1 LKKIFFLLVV
11 GAALL
16 LLPTTGKPAFGQTSA
31 TATPL
36 PTIVP
41 LPTIG
46 GIPPPPPPPG
56 GATATPVPASPTP
69 VPTSTPVPLT
79 IQLSLAHSTLAVGKT
94 QKVTVTTLPGADVT
108 ITVTFPNHKK
118 KSHNAAADSSG
129 LLVWSFKQPAKT
141 TTSKSRTVLV
151 HGVAS
156 ANSTTKSVTKKY
168 KIK

>member
-1 LKKIFFLLVV
+1 LKKILVLLVA

-31 TATPL
+31 TATPR

-56 GATATPVPASPTP
+56 AATATPVPPTP
-69 VPTSTPVPLT
+69 VPTDTPVPLT
-79 IQLSLAHSTLAVGKT
+79 IQVSLAHSTLAVGKT

-118 KSHNAAADSSG
+118 KNHNAAANTSG

>member
-1 LKKIFFLLVV
+1 LKKILVLLVA

-56 GATATPVPASPTP
+56 AATATPVPPTP
-69 VPTSTPVPLT
+69 VPTDTPVPLT
-79 IQLSLAHSTLAVGKT
+79 IQVSLAHSTLAVGKT

-118 KSHNAAADSSG
+118 KNHNAAANTSG

>member
-1 LKKIFFLLVV
+1 LKKILVLLVA

-36 PTIVP
+36 PTIAP

-56 GATATPVPASPTP
+56 AATATPVPPTP
-69 VPTSTPVPLT
+69 VPTDTPVPLT
-79 IQLSLAHSTLAVGKT
+79 IQVSLAHSSLAVGKT

-118 KSHNAAADSSG
+118 KNHNSAANTSG

>member
-1 LKKIFFLLVV
+1 MKKILVLLVA

-56 GATATPVPASPTP
+56 AATATPVPPTP
-69 VPTSTPVPLT
+69 VPTDTPVPLT
-79 IQLSLAHSTLAVGKT
+79 IQVSLAHSTLAVGKT

-118 KSHNAAADSSG
+118 KNHNAAANTSG

>member
-1 LKKIFFLLVV
+1 MKKILVLLVV

-56 GATATPVPASPTP
+56 AATATPAPSATP
-69 VPTSTPVPLT
+69 VPTNTVVPLT
-79 IQLSLAHSTLAVGKT
+79 ISLKLAHSSVAVGKS
-94 QKVTVTTLPGADVT
+94 QKATVTTLPGASVD
-108 ITVTFPNHKK
+108 IRVTFPNHKL
-118 KSHNAAADSSG
+118 KSHPGAASAAGVFS
-129 LLVWSFKQPAKT
+129 WTFKQPANT

-151 HGVAS
+151 HAVAS
-156 ANSTTKSVTKKY
+156 ANGTTKSVTKKY